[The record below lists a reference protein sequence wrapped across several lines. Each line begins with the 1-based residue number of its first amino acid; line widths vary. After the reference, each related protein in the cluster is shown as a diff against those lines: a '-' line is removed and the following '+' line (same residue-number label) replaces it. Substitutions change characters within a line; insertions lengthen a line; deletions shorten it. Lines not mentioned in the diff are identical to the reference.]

1 MQHRCGRDDFGVD
14 DDFFLLGGHSL
25 LGTQV
30 IVRARDAF
38 GVELNLFHLFE
49 GRTVASLAAKVEEL
63 VLAMLDSMS
72 DEDIRRMS
80 A

>member
-1 MQHRCGRDDFGVD
+1 M
-14 DDFFLLGGHSL
+14 
-25 LGTQV
+25 
-30 IVRARDAF
+30 RARDAF

-63 VLAMLDSMS
+63 IVAMLDAMS